1 MHKVRILNIL
11 LYDASLIALGPRIEL
26 IGNVVFDLLQIV
38 EHFNA
43 VTPIGILSRL
53 DDPPGVL
60 LVVAL
65 ELLKLLV
72 LKDVLT
78 VHLILQVDDVGF
90 WHHCPGR
97 FLEGRNRVVFH
108 VAVKLALR
116 CKLVDAVDVVVDL
129 VWKQLLEDL

>member
-26 IGNVVFDLLQIV
+26 IGNMVFDLLQVV
-38 EHFNA
+38 EHFDPVA
-43 VTPIGILSRL
+43 PIGILSRL

-90 WHHCPGR
+90 WHHCPGT
-97 FLEGRNRVVFH
+97 FLEG
-108 VAVKLALR
+108 
-116 CKLVDAVDVVVDL
+116 
-129 VWKQLLEDL
+129 